1 MSYFRNIC
9 FIIFIAG
16 LVACNPS
23 AKTTTTRATSSGS
36 PQKTKKELSEEELI
50 NLKYLFVNAN
60 KEKILGNKNKAA
72 ELFAQCIRID
82 GSNHAAMYELA
93 TIYAEQKKINDA
105 LFFARGAS
113 QIEPSNTWYR
123 LFLAE

>member
-1 MSYFRNIC
+1 MSNLKFYFLIAAVV
-9 FIIFIAG
+9 IFS
-16 LVACNPS
+16 ACNPTS
-23 AKTTTTRATSSGS
+23 KTTVQSSG
-36 PQKTKKELSEEELI
+36 KTPAASKNKKQLPEEELI

-60 KEKILGNKNKAA
+60 KEKILGNKDKAA

-93 TIYAEQKKINDA
+93 MLYAEQKKINDA
-105 LFFARGAS
+105 LFFAKSAS

-123 LFLAE
+123 LFY